1 MTMIDSPDK
10 KMIKNKKG
18 TTNPIYKKN
27 SECFQYA
34 VTVAVSHEVIKKD
47 QQRITKIK
55 PFINIIRKEQIFH
68 QKKMIGKNLRIII

>member
-1 MTMIDSPDK
+1 MTMIDSPYK

-27 SECFQYA
+27 NKCFQYA

-68 QKKMIGKNLRIII
+68 QKKMIGKNLRILI

>member
-1 MTMIDSPDK
+1 MTMIDSPNK

-18 TTNPIYKKN
+18 TINPIYKKN
-27 SECFQYA
+27 NKCFQYA

-47 QQRITKIK
+47 QETITKIK